1 MKGDIIK
8 FLVDFTL
15 PCALKPLIEATCIEL
30 GAVAAL
36 EIGVSSSLSLRT
48 YVDIILARNLLKPRN
63 IQVSPIWN
71 RDGLP
76 NDARVTLEARVSK
89 SSGVEASS
97 TG

>member
-1 MKGDIIK
+1 M
-8 FLVDFTL
+8 DFTL

-36 EIGVSSSLSLRT
+36 EIGVSASLSLRT

-63 IQVSPIWN
+63 IQVSSIWN
-71 RDGLP
+71 RDDLP
-76 NDARVTLEARVSK
+76 NEFINYAAIDARVTLEARVSK